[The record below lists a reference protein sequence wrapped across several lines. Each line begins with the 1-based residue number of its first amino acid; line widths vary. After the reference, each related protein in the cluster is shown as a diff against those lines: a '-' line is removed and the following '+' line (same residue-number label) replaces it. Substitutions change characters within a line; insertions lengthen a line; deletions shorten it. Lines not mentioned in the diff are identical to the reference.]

1 MLQSMGLSCG
11 SQPLRWTLIA
21 SVVDI
26 PKAGA
31 VKFTYR
37 QEGLSR
43 EGFLF
48 LFKGE
53 VQAFENSCRHIPIP
67 LDYGDCQ
74 FFNSER
80 SQIIC
85 QNHGARFEP
94 LTGLCV
100 QGPCEGAFL
109 NKLPVCLEEGK
120 VYLRVLV

>member
-11 SQPLRWTLIA
+11 SQPLRWILIA

-48 LFKGE
+48 LFNLKTAVGRDG
-53 VQAFENSCRHIPIP
+53 FFCKFLIP
-67 LDYGDCQ
+67 
-74 FFNSER
+74 
-80 SQIIC
+80 
-85 QNHGARFEP
+85 
-94 LTGLCV
+94 
-100 QGPCEGAFL
+100 
-109 NKLPVCLEEGK
+109 
-120 VYLRVLV
+120 